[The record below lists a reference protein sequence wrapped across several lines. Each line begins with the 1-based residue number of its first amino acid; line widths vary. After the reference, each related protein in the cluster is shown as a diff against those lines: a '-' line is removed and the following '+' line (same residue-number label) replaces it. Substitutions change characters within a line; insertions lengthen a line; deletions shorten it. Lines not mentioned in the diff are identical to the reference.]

1 MLKQDV
7 FHVGAFEMSIMAKY
21 YPLLA
26 MMQVDYNSIQ
36 TAKVNMLNFCF
47 LFYSIWSLDPNWM
60 YCSIFVW
67 YMCKANMF
75 LVF

>member
-7 FHVGAFEMSIMAKY
+7 FHFGAFEMSVMEKY

-36 TAKVNMLNFCF
+36 TTKVNMLNFCF
-47 LFYSIWSLDPNWM
+47 LFYSI
-60 YCSIFVW
+60 
-67 YMCKANMF
+67 
-75 LVF
+75 

>member
-1 MLKQDV
+1 MLKEDV

-47 LFYSIWSLDPNWM
+47 LFYSI
-60 YCSIFVW
+60 
-67 YMCKANMF
+67 
-75 LVF
+75 